1 MLLEMKKICKDYPQG
16 RDVLHALKDV
26 DLQVNEGDYIAIMGR
41 SGSGKTT
48 LMNIIGCLDTAT
60 SGSYYLDGEDVAGR
74 SDDQLADLR
83 NRSLGFVFQ
92 SYHLLPRLTA
102 QENVALPLLY
112 AGVDKKT
119 RLERAAEELQRM
131 GLGDKLASRPNQ
143 LSGGQCQRVA
153 IARAMVNRPRLLLAD
168 EPTGALDSVS
178 GEEIMGIFTRLNEE
192 GTTILL
198 ITHERFIADY
208 AKKILYIRD
217 GVLQE
222 EDIYD

>member
-60 SGSYYLDGEDVAGR
+60 SGSYFLDGEDVAGR

-119 RLERAAEELQRM
+119 RLERAAEELRRM
-131 GLGDKLASRPNQ
+131 GLEDKLDSRPNQ

-178 GEEIMGIFTRLNEE
+178 GAEIMNIFSRLNDE
-192 GTTILL
+192 GTTVLL
-198 ITHERFIADY
+198 ITHERFIADC
-208 AKKILYIRD
+208 AKKTLYIRD

>member
-1 MLLEMKKICKDYPQG
+1 MLLEMHNICKDYPQG
-16 RDVLHALKDV
+16 KDVLHALKNV
-26 DLQVNEGDYIAIMGR
+26 ELQVEEGDYIAIMGR

-60 SGSYYLDGEDVAGR
+60 SGSYRLDGEDIAAR
-74 SDDQLADLR
+74 SEDALADIR

-92 SYHLLPRLTA
+92 SYHLLPRLSA
-102 QENVALPLLY
+102 LDNVALPLLY

-119 RLERAAEELQRM
+119 RRERAAEELGKM
-131 GLGDKLASRPNQ
+131 GLSDKLESRPNQ

-168 EPTGALDSVS
+168 EPTGALDSIS
-178 GEEIMGIFTRLNEE
+178 GEEIMNIFTRLNAE

-208 AKKILYIRD
+208 AKKILFIRD

-222 EDIYD
+222 EDVYD